1 MHEDKSEVEQL
12 KDKLYSRG
20 QEGIAQDI
28 RAPLE
33 QSDAYAPPVWEGQ
46 SLLRAK
52 KSSFYAMPAGAKM
65 SFSTKFLIGSAAFF
79 AIAAVGAT
87 VFFFTGGNYVSS
99 QNIDLQIVA
108 PPLIN
113 GGTQADL
120 QFIIT
125 NRNPAQLQLADLII
139 TYPQGTRDPKNPQK
153 SLTQERISVGT
164 LASGR
169 QTKLTSAALFY
180 GAEGSTQTIRA
191 TLQYSVEGSVA
202 VFTKDVNT
210 ELTLGSSPV
219 SVSVDA
225 PSEIIAGQ
233 AFSFIVTVQSNSQTP
248 VDDVLVQAH
257 YPFGFSVDSTSPR
270 ADAGSTLWRIGT
282 MSPGSTRV
290 IKVTGRV
297 DGQDGDE
304 KVFRFI
310 AGSSKDRTGAKVDVP
325 FLSVPASVTVHR
337 PFITGSI
344 SVDSKTGDKISVAAG
359 KTLQGTVTWQNN
371 LADSVGNV
379 ELRLHLAGPVIDTAS
394 IKSSSG
400 FYQSGDSTIVWTSAQ
415 DPSLALVPPG
425 GTGTLSFSFATL
437 VPGAGGTVY
446 QNPTVDLSLSVRGTR
461 SGESGV
467 PEEVTSSA
475 KTQVVLSSAVSL
487 AATALHNTGSFNNP
501 GILPPRAESTT
512 SYAILWSI
520 RNSSNAIGNASVSV
534 VLPSYVSF
542 VAAAGGTN
550 IVYDS
555 ASRTVRWTIGDI
567 TAGAGYTSAALQGT
581 FQVALT
587 PSSSQVGEVPALTG
601 TAVLAGTDRFAQV
614 GISASAEA
622 PTTRLSEPGF
632 VNGMEVVAPR

>member
-1 MHEDKSEVEQL
+1 M
-12 KDKLYSRG
+12 
-20 QEGIAQDI
+20 
-28 RAPLE
+28 
-33 QSDAYAPPVWEGQ
+33 
-46 SLLRAK
+46 
-52 KSSFYAMPAGAKM
+52 
-65 SFSTKFLIGSAAFF
+65 
-79 AIAAVGAT
+79 
-87 VFFFTGGNYVSS
+87 
-99 QNIDLQIVA
+99 
-108 PPLIN
+108 
-113 GGTQADL
+113 
-120 QFIIT
+120 
-125 NRNPAQLQLADLII
+125 
-139 TYPQGTRDPKNPQK
+139 
-153 SLTQERISVGT
+153 
-164 LASGR
+164 
-169 QTKLTSAALFY
+169 
-180 GAEGSTQTIRA
+180 
-191 TLQYSVEGSVA
+191 
-202 VFTKDVNT
+202 
-210 ELTLGSSPV
+210 
-219 SVSVDA
+219 
-225 PSEIIAGQ
+225 
-233 AFSFIVTVQSNSQTP
+233 
-248 VDDVLVQAH
+248 
-257 YPFGFSVDSTSPR
+257 
-270 ADAGSTLWRIGT
+270 
-282 MSPGSTRV
+282 
-290 IKVTGRV
+290 TGRV

-344 SVDSKTGDKISVAAG
+344 SVDSKTGEKISVAAG